1 MKSKFLTT
9 VQRHGRQAAVTV
21 LGVAALA
28 GAGAAQARDDVF
40 WSIGVASP
48 GVQLG
53 VSNARPVYVQPAPV
67 YVQPAPVVAYPA
79 PVVVRPPIYSYTQVS
94 PPVVVG
100 YYPPP
105 PPRRHHFHHR
115 GWDRNHNGVPDRYE
129 YRY

>member
-1 MKSKFLTT
+1 MKNKLFTT
-9 VQRHGRQAAVTV
+9 LRGHGRQLTLML
-21 LGVAALA
+21 LGATALA
-28 GAGAAQARDDVF
+28 GAGTAQARDNVF

-67 YVQPAPVVAYPA
+67 YAQPAPVVVYPA
-79 PVVVRPPIYSYTQVS
+79 PVVVRPPLYSYTQV
-94 PPVVVG
+94 PPPAVVG
-100 YYPPP
+100 YYP